1 MKSPSSDS
9 DRDKLYIK
17 MSFSYAVRYKSSHW
31 GNQTRA
37 EQVKGFSDFTPSQA
51 CSSFQPSYTQPHKL
65 SETHETRPSKPPAA
79 QCVNVQTGFGSA
91 PRQRSAEP
99 VCGVRGAEL
108 EKSALHLQDKLW
120 AQGWQPVDSR
130 CRTMPV
136 PINRKS
142 LWPPLLLGI
151 L

>member
-1 MKSPSSDS
+1 MQSGTNQVIEETKQELNKLKDFLISPLL
-9 DRDKLYIK
+9 KLALLSNHLTHK
-17 MSFSYAVRYKSSHW
+17 
-31 GNQTRA
+31 
-37 EQVKGFSDFTPSQA
+37 
-51 CSSFQPSYTQPHKL
+51 QPHKL

-79 QCVNVQTGFGSA
+79 QCVNVQTGFSSA